1 MSHFQVFQVLPHLPE
16 PLAFLEVLSRNIWW
30 SWQHEA
36 IGLFRRIDPRLWKE
50 SGRNPIAFLTNIPQK
65 RMEGLAVDEGFL
77 AQLKQVEIL
86 YKKQILDK
94 VDNEESPFELE
105 GQVAYFSMEYGIH
118 ESIPLFSGG
127 LGVLAG
133 DHLKAASD
141 MELPIVA
148 IGLLYRQ
155 GYFHQFLNQEGWQQ
169 EEYPETNIF
178 HLPLERALDDL
189 GNEIRI
195 SVSGPHCE
203 IHASVW
209 KMNVGTVP
217 LYLLDT
223 NMPENP
229 REVRDI
235 TSRLYGGG
243 GKMRLA
249 QEVLLGIGG
258 MRALSALGI
267 SPTVCHMNE
276 GHSAFAGLERLAQT
290 MSAYNIDV
298 QTALEIVPRTT
309 VFTTHTP
316 VAAGHD
322 EFPVDLV
329 KPYILPFEK
338 RLGVKADEILAW
350 GQPAGSDSDADL
362 SMFVLGLRMSQ
373 YCNGVSRL
381 HGNIARRMWA
391 HVWPERPEDEIPI
404 SHVTNGVHIQSW
416 ISSENAD
423 LFERNFGPDWSRQP
437 LIPKMIKD
445 LNRIYD
451 EDLWRAH
458 EMCRS
463 RLVRICREL
472 MGKQYM
478 RRYASKAMMRDV
490 ESVLDHDALTIAFGR
505 RFATYKRA
513 SLLFHD
519 LDRLEVMINSEEQ
532 PVQFIFAG
540 KAHPKD
546 NEGKRLIQ
554 YIVQTAR
561 RPAFRHRIIFL
572 EDYDIHIA
580 RVLVQGADVWL
591 NTPRRPLEACGTSGM
606 KAAINGVLNLSIL
619 DGWWSEAYSP
629 EAGWCIGRGEE
640 YSDHAYQDGVDSQA
654 LYNVLENDIIPRF
667 YERKSGESPARWVKM
682 MKKSM
687 ERTLWNFSSYRMVS
701 DYEKRFYIP
710 ADKRLNDLL
719 ESDAAEARVLGIQ
732 RERLSELWKKVRIEA
747 PVREAKGPSRVKDKL
762 HLTTR
767 VDLGKLSPNEVD
779 VELYYGRLK
788 TLESLVSGRTEMMT
802 EKEHLGDGKY
812 LYDCTISCNDSGRY
826 GFTARVTPR
835 GDNLIKFVPGFI
847 TWAE

>member
-86 YKKQILDK
+86 YKRQVLDK
-94 VDNEESPFELE
+94 VDNGGSPSEFE

-141 MELPIVA
+141 MELPIVG
-148 IGLLYRQ
+148 IGLLYRE

-178 HLPLERALDDL
+178 HLPLERALDEL

-195 SVSGPHCE
+195 SVSGLHCE
-203 IHASVW
+203 IHATVW
-209 KMNVGTVP
+209 KINVGTVP

-223 NMPENP
+223 NLPENP
-229 REVRDI
+229 PEVRDI

-329 KPYILPFEK
+329 TPYILPFEK
-338 RLGVKADEILAW
+338 RLGVKADEILSW
-350 GQPAGSDSDADL
+350 GQPAGSDSDADI

-381 HGNIARRMWA
+381 HGNVARHMWA

-445 LNRIYD
+445 INRIYD
-451 EDLWRAH
+451 EELWRAH
-458 EMCRS
+458 EVCRS
-463 RLVRICREL
+463 RLVRTCREL

-519 LDRLEVMINSEEQ
+519 LDRLEALINSEEY
-532 PVQFIFAG
+532 PVQFVFAG

-554 YIVQTAR
+554 YVVQTAR
-561 RPAFRHRIIFL
+561 RQAFRHRIVFL
-572 EDYDIHIA
+572 EDYDINIA
-580 RVLVQGADVWL
+580 RILVQGADVWL
-591 NTPRRPLEACGTSGM
+591 NTPRKPLEACGTSGM

-629 EAGWCIGRGEE
+629 EAGWRIGRGEE

-654 LYNVLENDIIPRF
+654 LYNVLENDIVPCF
-667 YERKSGESPARWVKM
+667 YERKSGESPVRWVKM

-687 ERTLWNFSSYRMVS
+687 ETTLWNFSSYRMVS
-701 DYEKRFYIP
+701 DYEKRFYTP

-732 RERLSELWKKVRIEA
+732 RERLSELWGKVRIEA
-747 PVREAKGPSRVKDKL
+747 PVREAKGPSRVKDEL
-762 HLTTR
+762 YLTAR
-767 VDLGKLSPNEVD
+767 VDLGKLSPEEVD
-779 VELYYGRLK
+779 V
-788 TLESLVSGRTEMMT
+788 
-802 EKEHLGDGKY
+802 
-812 LYDCTISCNDSGRY
+812 
-826 GFTARVTPR
+826 
-835 GDNLIKFVPGFI
+835 
-847 TWAE
+847 